1 MSLEP
6 RNQLLTSGERAA
18 CQQIASGAAPHSQRA
33 TALLALDEGVT
44 QAEAGQNAG
53 LPRGQVQYWLN
64 KFRQQ
69 RLAIFPADL
78 VDEMLQPVSVKGV
91 EEGSQQEPAEAQ
103 PPGDAPKAKKAKKA
117 KGGKKER
124 EKKGK
129 SKPKKVRKKS
139 ESVEDAVKTERAKKA
154 KKAKGGKKERGKK
167 AKKKSKQANRGKG

>member
-1 MSLEP
+1 MSPEP
-6 RNQLLTSGERAA
+6 RNQLLTSGERAT

-78 VDEMLQPVSVKGV
+78 VDEMLQPVSVKGF

-103 PPGDAPKAKKAKKA
+103 PPGDAPKAKKA

-167 AKKKSKQANRGKG
+167 AKKKSKKANRGKG

>member
-1 MSLEP
+1 MSPEP
-6 RNQLLTSGERAA
+6 RNQLLTSGERAT

-53 LPRGQVQYWLN
+53 LSRGQVQYWLN

-78 VDEMLQPVSVKGV
+78 VDEMLQPVSVKGF

-103 PPGDAPKAKKAKKA
+103 PPGDAPKAKKA

-167 AKKKSKQANRGKG
+167 AKKKSKKANRGKG